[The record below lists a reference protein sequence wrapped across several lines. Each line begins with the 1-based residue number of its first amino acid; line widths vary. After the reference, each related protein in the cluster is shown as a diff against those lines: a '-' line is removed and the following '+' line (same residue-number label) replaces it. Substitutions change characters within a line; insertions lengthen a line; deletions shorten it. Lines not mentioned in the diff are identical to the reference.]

1 MSKKVMEIKVFGHFN
16 PKGFISFYFLLMLF
30 YFVYCCITL
39 MSKSKLEGN
48 VMFKNAFGV
57 LQKVGKA
64 LMLPVAL
71 LPAAGILLALG
82 AALQNPVLLDIA
94 PFLDNSGVAKVASIM
109 QNAGGIVFGNL
120 ALLFAVG
127 VAVGLA
133 GGEGVAGLAAI
144 IGYLIMN
151 VTMGTALGL
160 TAEDVNGLNYAS
172 ILGVPTLQ
180 TGVFGGIIVGIIAAA
195 LYNKFYEIELPSYL
209 GFFAGK
215 RFVPIVTAG
224 TSILLGLLMLVIWP
238 PIQAGL
244 NAFSQNM
251 VHANLTLSAFI
262 FGVIERSLIPFGLHH
277 IFYSP
282 FWYEF
287 GEYVTKAGEVVR
299 GDQRIFMAQISDNVQ
314 NLTAG
319 TFMTGKFPFMMFGLP
334 AAALAI
340 YQEAR
345 PERKAV
351 VGGLMASAALTSF
364 LTGITEPIEFSFL
377 FVAPVLFGI
386 HAIFAGLSFMVM
398 HLLNVKIG
406 MTFSGGLIDYILFG
420 LINPQTNAWLVIPV
434 GLAFSVIYY
443 FGFRFAIRKFNLKTP
458 GREVAEETADA
469 ADAQGNELP
478 YQILEAMG
486 GKDNIV
492 HLDACIT
499 RLRVSVKDVKHV
511 DKDRLKQLGAA
522 GVLEVGNNIQAIFGP
537 RSETIKGQMKD
548 IMSGKKPSPATQPSA
563 AKEVEQQ
570 IEEVNPGALQNEEKA
585 NEVFVSP
592 IKGEIKPITEVPD
605 SVFSGKMMGDGFAIL
620 PSEGT
625 VVSPV
630 DGKIV
635 NVFPTKHAIGIVSD
649 GGREIL
655 IHVGIDTVNLK
666 GQGFETLVSE
676 NDRVE
681 KGQALIKVDLDFVKK
696 NAPSII
702 TPVVFTNLK
711 QGEKV
716 VLKKQGAVELKEEN
730 IISIEK

>member
-1 MSKKVMEIKVFGHFN
+1 
-16 PKGFISFYFLLMLF
+16 
-30 YFVYCCITL
+30 
-39 MSKSKLEGN
+39 
-48 VMFKNAFGV
+48 MFKKAFGV

-82 AALQNPVLLDIA
+82 AALRNPTLLELA
-94 PFLDNSGVAKVASIM
+94 PFLDNSGVDMVAAVM
-109 QNAGGIVFGNL
+109 QNAGDIVFGNL

-133 GGEGVAGLAAI
+133 GGEGTAGLAAL

-151 VTMGTALGL
+151 VTMGTVLGIE
-160 TAEDVNGLNYAS
+160 AGDVGQATV
-172 ILGVPTLQ
+172 LGISTLQ
-180 TGVFGGIIVGIIAAA
+180 TGVFGGIIVGIIAAS

-224 TSILLGLLMLVIWP
+224 ASVLLGLLMLVVWP
-238 PIQAGL
+238 PVQEGL
-244 NAFSQNM
+244 NSFSHNM
-251 VHANLTLSAFI
+251 VNANLTLSAFI

-282 FWYEF
+282 FWFEF
-287 GEYVTKAGEVVR
+287 GEYVNKAGDVVK
-299 GDQRIFMAQISDNVQ
+299 GDQAIFMAQIRDNVQ

-340 YQEAR
+340 YHEAR
-345 PERKAV
+345 PEKKV
-351 VGGLMASAALTSF
+351 FVGGLMASAALTSF

-386 HAIFAGLSFMVM
+386 HAIFAGFSFMIM
-398 HLLNVKIG
+398 QLLDVKIG

-434 GLAFSVIYY
+434 GLVFAVIYY

-458 GREVAEETADA
+458 GREITEDEEEGPATGQTSD
-469 ADAQGNELP
+469 LP
-478 YQILEAMG
+478 YNILEAMG
-486 GKDNIV
+486 GQENIA

-499 RLRVSVKDVKHV
+499 RLRVSVNDVKNV
-511 DKDRLKQLGAA
+511 DKDRLKKLGAA

-548 IMSGKKPSPATQPSA
+548 IISGKKPKQIQTTA
-563 AKEVEQQ
+563 AEKVEKQ
-570 IEEVNPGALQNEEKA
+570 IETKNPSTLQNQVNKETSII
-585 NEVFVSP
+585 SP

-605 SVFSGKMMGDGFAIL
+605 AVFSGKMMGDGFAII
-620 PSEGT
+620 PTEGT
-625 VVSPV
+625 IVSPV

-635 NVFPTKHAIGIVSD
+635 NLFPTKHAIGILSD

-666 GQGFETLVSE
+666 GKGFETLVSE
-676 NDRVE
+676 NDRVV
-681 KGQALIKVDLDFVKK
+681 KGQSLLKVDLDFVKQ

-702 TPVVFTNLK
+702 TPIVFTNLEQGESIVLNK
-711 QGEKV
+711 QGNV
-716 VLKKQGAVELKEEN
+716 NLKEEN
-730 IISIEK
+730 IISITK

>member
-1 MSKKVMEIKVFGHFN
+1 
-16 PKGFISFYFLLMLF
+16 
-30 YFVYCCITL
+30 
-39 MSKSKLEGN
+39 
-48 VMFKNAFGV
+48 MFKNTFGT

-82 AALQNPVLLDIA
+82 AALKNPVLIDIA
-94 PFLDNSGVAKVASIM
+94 PFLDNSGVAMVASIM
-109 QNAGGIVFGNL
+109 QSAGDVVFGNL

-151 VTMGTALGL
+151 VTMGTALGV
-160 TAEDVNGLNYAS
+160 TAGDKIVGHVV
-172 ILGVPTLQ
+172 ILGIPTLA

-195 LYNKFYEIELPSYL
+195 LYNRFYEIELPSYL

-215 RFVPIVTAG
+215 RFVPIITAG
-224 TSILLGLLMLVIWP
+224 TAVLLGLLMLVIWP
-238 PIQAGL
+238 PIQSGL
-244 NAFSQNM
+244 NSFSQNM

-262 FGVIERSLIPFGLHH
+262 FGVVERSLIPFGLHH

-287 GEYVTKAGEVVR
+287 GEYIPKNGGAPVH
-299 GDQRIFMAQISDNVQ
+299 GDQAIFMAQIRDNVQ
-314 NLTAG
+314 HLTAG

-345 PERKAV
+345 PERKV
-351 VGGLMASAALTSF
+351 FVGGLMASAALTSF

-377 FVAPVLFGI
+377 FVAPALFGI
-386 HAIFAGLSFMVM
+386 HAIFAGLSFMTM

-420 LINPQTNAWLVIPV
+420 LINPQTHAWLVIPV
-434 GLAFSVIYY
+434 GLVFAVVYY

-458 GREVAEETADA
+458 GREIVEEDEGEVTSS
-469 ADAQGNELP
+469 GKVSELP
-478 YQILEAMG
+478 YNILEAMG
-486 GKDNIV
+486 GQENIA

-499 RLRVSVKDVKHV
+499 RLRVSVKDVKNV
-511 DKDRLKQLGAA
+511 DKDRLKKLGAA

-548 IMSGKKPSPATQPSA
+548 IMSGKKPKAVPSSA
-563 AKEVEQQ
+563 PKGDKQNQ
-570 IEEVNPGALQNEEKA
+570 SALSSDDT
-585 NEVFVSP
+585 FISP

-605 SVFSGKMMGDGFAIL
+605 AVFSGKMMGDGFAIV
-620 PSEGT
+620 PTEGMI
-625 VVSPV
+625 VSPV

-635 NVFPTKHAIGIVSD
+635 NLFPTKHALGILSD
-649 GGREIL
+649 SGREIL

-676 NDRVE
+676 NDRVV
-681 KGQALIKVDLDFVKK
+681 KGQPLLKVDLDFIKQ

-702 TPVVFTNLK
+702 TPIVFTNLASN
-711 QGEKV
+711 EAV
-716 VLKKQGAVELKEEN
+716 VLKKQGSVALKEEN
-730 IISIEK
+730 IISITK